1 MNEEIKRR
9 FFPPQ
14 WMETSKFTFGFRRK
28 SIVAYVTIR
37 KPTWISIVS
46 PERNLCRVILL
57 LDSNN
62 GVITTATICQGN
74 RRPAPSILANNL
86 LSCNGLRCPFLLY
99 KKKKTTDLP
108 LRPVVI
114 DLFFVIF
121 HFPIHPFA
129 FPRFLSIVSRI
140 KLDSCFLFLFHLSS
154 FFS

>member
-1 MNEEIKRR
+1 MEKRDGKIEMNEEIKRR
-9 FFPPQ
+9 FLPPR

-99 KKKKTTDLP
+99 KKKKNH
-108 LRPVVI
+108 R
-114 DLFFVIF
+114 
-121 HFPIHPFA
+121 
-129 FPRFLSIVSRI
+129 
-140 KLDSCFLFLFHLSS
+140 SS
-154 FFS
+154 FTTCRNRFIFRYFSFPYPSIRLSTIPIDCFANKA